1 MILTSNR
8 GLLATPGLPDR
19 IGEERMDGR
28 NNKSLDD
35 QMSVLTAKID
45 DLIQTCGRLQT
56 ENQQLSLEKNE
67 LAQSKEE
74 LLNRNR
80 EAKRKIDKVVER
92 LRGLEAS

>member
-1 MILTSNR
+1 
-8 GLLATPGLPDR
+8 
-19 IGEERMDGR
+19 MDGR
-28 NNKSLDD
+28 NNKNLDD

-80 EAKRKIDKVVER
+80 EAKLKIDKVVER

>member
-1 MILTSNR
+1 
-8 GLLATPGLPDR
+8 
-19 IGEERMDGR
+19 MDGK
-28 NNKSLDD
+28 NNTSLDD
-35 QMSVLTAKID
+35 QMSVLSAKID

-67 LAQSKEE
+67 LTESREE
-74 LLNRNR
+74 LLNRHR

>member
-1 MILTSNR
+1 MPER
-8 GLLATPGLPDR
+8 VE
-19 IGEERMDGR
+19 EERMDGR
-28 NNKSLDD
+28 DNKSLDD

>member
-1 MILTSNR
+1 
-8 GLLATPGLPDR
+8 
-19 IGEERMDGR
+19 MDGR

-35 QMSVLTAKID
+35 QMSVLSAKID

-67 LAQSKEE
+67 LTESKEE
-74 LLNRNR
+74 LLNRHR

>member
-1 MILTSNR
+1 
-8 GLLATPGLPDR
+8 
-19 IGEERMDGR
+19 MDGR

-80 EAKRKIDKVVER
+80 EAKRNIDKVVER

>member
-1 MILTSNR
+1 
-8 GLLATPGLPDR
+8 
-19 IGEERMDGR
+19 MDGR

-45 DLIQTCGRLQT
+45 DLIQTCGRLQP
-56 ENQQLSLEKNE
+56 ENQQLSSEKNE

>member
-1 MILTSNR
+1 
-8 GLLATPGLPDR
+8 
-19 IGEERMDGR
+19 MDGR

-67 LAQSKEE
+67 LTESREE
-74 LLNRNR
+74 LLNRHR

>member
-1 MILTSNR
+1 
-8 GLLATPGLPDR
+8 
-19 IGEERMDGR
+19 MDGR

-80 EAKRKIDKVVER
+80 EAKRKIAKVVER

>member
-1 MILTSNR
+1 
-8 GLLATPGLPDR
+8 
-19 IGEERMDGR
+19 MDGR

-67 LAQSKEE
+67 LAQSKDE

>member
-1 MILTSNR
+1 
-8 GLLATPGLPDR
+8 
-19 IGEERMDGR
+19 MDGR
-28 NNKSLDD
+28 NNKNLDD

>member
-1 MILTSNR
+1 
-8 GLLATPGLPDR
+8 
-19 IGEERMDGR
+19 MDGR

-67 LAQSKEE
+67 LTQSKEE

>member
-1 MILTSNR
+1 
-8 GLLATPGLPDR
+8 
-19 IGEERMDGR
+19 MDGR
-28 NNKSLDD
+28 NNKDLDG

>member
-1 MILTSNR
+1 
-8 GLLATPGLPDR
+8 
-19 IGEERMDGR
+19 MDGR

-80 EAKRKIDKVVER
+80 EAKRKIDRVVER

>member
-1 MILTSNR
+1 
-8 GLLATPGLPDR
+8 
-19 IGEERMDGR
+19 MDGR

-67 LAQSKEE
+67 LAQSQEE

>member
-1 MILTSNR
+1 
-8 GLLATPGLPDR
+8 
-19 IGEERMDGR
+19 MDGR
-28 NNKSLDD
+28 NNNSLDD
-35 QMSVLTAKID
+35 QMSVLTSKID

>member
-1 MILTSNR
+1 
-8 GLLATPGLPDR
+8 
-19 IGEERMDGR
+19 MDGR

-45 DLIQTCGRLQT
+45 YLIQTCGRLQT

-74 LLNRNR
+74 LLNRPR

>member
-1 MILTSNR
+1 
-8 GLLATPGLPDR
+8 
-19 IGEERMDGR
+19 MDGR

-67 LAQSKEE
+67 LAQSLSLIHISEPT
-74 LLNRNR
+74 RPY
-80 EAKRKIDKVVER
+80 
-92 LRGLEAS
+92 

>member
-1 MILTSNR
+1 
-8 GLLATPGLPDR
+8 
-19 IGEERMDGR
+19 MDGR

-80 EAKRKIDKVVER
+80 EAKRKIDKVGER

>member
-8 GLLATPGLPDR
+8 GLVATPSLPER
-19 IGEERMDGR
+19 IKEWRMDGR
-28 NNKSLDD
+28 NNKNLDD

-67 LAQSKEE
+67 LTESKEE
-74 LLNRNR
+74 LLNRHR

>member
-1 MILTSNR
+1 
-8 GLLATPGLPDR
+8 
-19 IGEERMDGR
+19 MDGR

>member
-1 MILTSNR
+1 
-8 GLLATPGLPDR
+8 
-19 IGEERMDGR
+19 MDGR

-92 LRGLEAS
+92 RRGLEAS

>member
-1 MILTSNR
+1 
-8 GLLATPGLPDR
+8 
-19 IGEERMDGR
+19 MDGR
-28 NNKSLDD
+28 NNKNLDD
-35 QMSVLTAKID
+35 QMNVLTAKID

-67 LAQSKEE
+67 LTESKEE
-74 LLNRNR
+74 LLNRHR

>member
-1 MILTSNR
+1 
-8 GLLATPGLPDR
+8 
-19 IGEERMDGR
+19 MDGR
-28 NNKSLDD
+28 NNKNLDD

-67 LAQSKEE
+67 LAQRKED
-74 LLNRNR
+74 LLNRHR
-80 EAKRKIDKVVER
+80 ETKRKIDKVVER

>member
-1 MILTSNR
+1 
-8 GLLATPGLPDR
+8 
-19 IGEERMDGR
+19 MDGR
-28 NNKSLDD
+28 NNKNLDD
-35 QMSVLTAKID
+35 QMGVLTAKID

-67 LAQSKEE
+67 LTESREE
-74 LLNRNR
+74 LLNRHR

>member
-1 MILTSNR
+1 
-8 GLLATPGLPDR
+8 
-19 IGEERMDGR
+19 MDGR

-35 QMSVLTAKID
+35 QMSVLTVKID

-80 EAKRKIDKVVER
+80 EAKRKIDRVVER

>member
-1 MILTSNR
+1 
-8 GLLATPGLPDR
+8 
-19 IGEERMDGR
+19 MDGR

-67 LAQSKEE
+67 LA
-74 LLNRNR
+74 R
-80 EAKRKIDKVVER
+80 ARKNCSIATVKPNARSTRSLSGFE
-92 LRGLEAS
+92 G

>member
-1 MILTSNR
+1 
-8 GLLATPGLPDR
+8 
-19 IGEERMDGR
+19 MDGR
-28 NNKSLDD
+28 NNKNLDD

-67 LAQSKEE
+67 LTESKEE
-74 LLNRNR
+74 LLNRHR

>member
-1 MILTSNR
+1 MPER
-8 GLLATPGLPDR
+8 VE
-19 IGEERMDGR
+19 EERMDGR
-28 NNKSLDD
+28 DNKSLDD

-80 EAKRKIDKVVER
+80 EAKRKTDKVVER

>member
-1 MILTSNR
+1 
-8 GLLATPGLPDR
+8 
-19 IGEERMDGR
+19 MDGR
-28 NNKSLDD
+28 NNKNLDD

-67 LAQSKEE
+67 LTESKEE
-74 LLNRNR
+74 LLNRHR
-80 EAKRKIDKVVER
+80 EAKHKIDKVVER